1 MRATLPS
8 SSKLAKSSVVPTI
21 TQKKKKNSVV
31 VVRGGTTTI
40 VKSSAFARFS
50 SFFKREEEEER
61 SSSSSSI
68 HRKRCTHE
76 DESTTL
82 DRAIRASQS
91 MVCQSIGGFNFGA
104 FFCNDDDDY
113 LGVADAEHQQ
123 QQQRRKDEEK
133 KGRGVLNERLV
144 WSEEDGYE
152 RQMRLATA
160 SFLAATTVAV
170 GQPAL
175 ALDFVVVDPSGAFLV
190 IARFRN
196 INIFSYPGKDM
207 FRFFLRARVFSLARA
222 HRCICKYTHV
232 VLILN

>member
-1 MRATLPS
+1 
-8 SSKLAKSSVVPTI
+8 
-21 TQKKKKNSVV
+21 
-31 VVRGGTTTI
+31 
-40 VKSSAFARFS
+40 
-50 SFFKREEEEER
+50 
-61 SSSSSSI
+61 
-68 HRKRCTHE
+68 
-76 DESTTL
+76 
-82 DRAIRASQS
+82 

-113 LGVADAEHQQ
+113 LGLVECDVTTAFADAEQQQQ

-190 IARFRN
+190 SAL
-196 INIFSYPGKDM
+196 SKYKYL
-207 FRFFLRARVFSLARA
+207 FLSWERYV
-222 HRCICKYTHV
+222 
-232 VLILN
+232 

>member
-1 MRATLPS
+1 MRATLQS
-8 SSKLAKSSVVPTI
+8 SSKLAPTI
-21 TQKKKKNSVV
+21 QKKKNG
-31 VVRGGTTTI
+31 VRSATTI
-40 VKSSAFARFS
+40 VKSSSSASSLFS
-50 SFFKREEEEER
+50 KREEEG
-61 SSSSSSI
+61 SSSSSSSSSSV

-91 MVCQSIGGFNFGA
+91 MVCQSIGGFNLGA

-113 LGVADAEHQQ
+113 LGLVEQQQQQ
-123 QQQRRKDEEK
+123 QQQRRKNEEK

-207 FRFFLRARVFSLARA
+207 FRFFLRARVFSLVCGRTDV
-222 HRCICKYTHV
+222 YVNTHTSF
-232 VLILN
+232 

>member
-1 MRATLPS
+1 MMRATLPS

-21 TQKKKKNSVV
+21 TQKKKKKSVV

-113 LGVADAEHQQ
+113 LGVESDVTAFDEAE
-123 QQQRRKDEEK
+123 QQRKEEK
-133 KGRGVLNERLV
+133 GGRGVLNERLV

-175 ALDFVVVDPSGAFLV
+175 ALDFVVVDPSGAFL
-190 IARFRN
+190 ASAFE
-196 INIFSYPGKDM
+196 INIFSYPLFQGKICLD
-207 FRFFLRARVFSLARA
+207 FFSARVFSPVCA
-222 HRCICKYTHV
+222 HRCVCNIHTSF
-232 VLILN
+232 

>member
-1 MRATLPS
+1 MMRATLPS

-21 TQKKKKNSVV
+21 IQKKKKNSVV
-31 VVRGGTTTI
+31 VVVRGGTTI

-50 SFFKREEEEER
+50 SFFKREEEEEER
-61 SSSSSSI
+61 SSSSSSSI

-113 LGVADAEHQQ
+113 LGLVGCCDATTAFEDDAEQQ
-123 QQQRRKDEEK
+123 QQQQRRRRKDEEK

-190 IARFRN
+190 SALLK
-196 INIFSYPGKDM
+196 YKYL
-207 FRFFLRARVFSLARA
+207 FLSRERYV
-222 HRCICKYTHV
+222 
-232 VLILN
+232 

>member
-8 SSKLAKSSVVPTI
+8 SSKLAPTI
-21 TQKKKKNSVV
+21 QKKKNG
-31 VVRGGTTTI
+31 VRSATTI
-40 VKSSAFARFS
+40 VKSSSSASSLFS
-50 SFFKREEEEER
+50 KREEEG
-61 SSSSSSI
+61 SSSSSSSSSSV

-113 LGVADAEHQQ
+113 LGVESDVTAFDEAE
-123 QQQRRKDEEK
+123 QQRKEEK
-133 KGRGVLNERLV
+133 GGRGVLNERLV

-175 ALDFVVVDPSGAFLV
+175 ALDFVVVDPSGAFL
-190 IARFRN
+190 ASAFE
-196 INIFSYPGKDM
+196 INIFSYPLFQGKICLD
-207 FRFFLRARVFSLARA
+207 FFSARVFSPVCA
-222 HRCICKYTHV
+222 HRCVCNIHTSF
-232 VLILN
+232 

>member
-175 ALDFVVVDPSGAFLV
+175 ALDFVVVDPSGAFL
-190 IARFRN
+190 ASAFE
-196 INIFSYPGKDM
+196 INIFSYPLFQGKICLD
-207 FRFFLRARVFSLARA
+207 FFSARVFSPVCA
-222 HRCICKYTHV
+222 HRCICNIHTSF
-232 VLILN
+232 